1 LASDEIIQN
10 NINWLLNSDIY
21 IKEGEDKGALY
32 GWKDLTNSF
41 YPFIY
46 SEIVGYAITCFSWI
60 YIEKSNDQAL
70 IAARESSL
78 WIRNNMRSN
87 VLTAGK
93 LTKNTKFDLK
103 GDLSNQVYS
112 FDNGMILIGL
122 LNLYKL
128 DKDAEN
134 LQASIKM
141 ADTLIDKFFDGTKM
155 IAMLDGS
162 LNPSN
167 YGEGK
172 WSTISGSFQAKI
184 ALGFSKLFKIT
195 QKSIYKEV
203 AYSLCDFALT
213 KQNPDGRFKT
223 NVEEDLTF
231 LHPHLYS
238 CEGLLYTGLDLAEDR
253 YIEAA
258 MKGLEW
264 AIKQM
269 DINHG
274 SLPRT
279 TKENVEQ
286 SDCMAQLMRLLII
299 CYDELKKRNN
309 FNIAVIIE
317 KIYKSLAS
325 LFIPDGEGEG
335 GIKYQKSSN
344 QICTWCTMFT
354 LQAFSFFDGLKET
367 NKMSMTDMMEYYI

>member
-1 LASDEIIQN
+1 MGEVIKNSID
-10 NINWLLNSDIY
+10 WLLNSDIR
-21 IKEGEDKGALY
+21 IKQGEDKGALY
-32 GWKDLTNSF
+32 GWKDLTNFS

-46 SEIVGYAITCFSWI
+46 SEIVGYALTCFSWI
-60 YIEKSNDQAL
+60 NIEKSNDQAL

-78 WIRNNMRSN
+78 WIRNNMKSN
-87 VLTAGK
+87 VLIAGK
-93 LTKNTKFDLK
+93 LNRETKFDLK

-128 DKDAEN
+128 DKDQEN
-134 LQASIKM
+134 LQAAIKI

-162 LNPSN
+162 LNPSK

-172 WSTISGSFQAKI
+172 WSTMSGSFQAKI

-213 KQNPDGRFKT
+213 KQYPDGRFKT
-223 NVEEDLTF
+223 NEKEEDLTF

-238 CEGLLYTGLDLAEDR
+238 CEGLLYTGLELAEDR

-264 AIKQM
+264 ALNQM
-269 DINHG
+269 DINNG
-274 SLPRT
+274 SLPRS
-279 TKENVEQ
+279 TKEKVEQ
-286 SDCMAQLMRLLII
+286 SDCMAQLMRLLIV
-299 CYDELKKRNN
+299 CYSELKKRNN
-309 FNIAVIIE
+309 SNIDDIIE
-317 KIYKSLAS
+317 KIQKSLAS
-325 LFIPDGEGEG
+325 LFILDGEKGG
-335 GIKYQKSSN
+335 GIKYQNSSN
-344 QICTWCTMFT
+344 QICTWCTMFAI
-354 LQAFSFFDGLKET
+354 QAFSFYDKLKET
-367 NKMSMTDMMEYYI
+367 YNLSMADMMEYYI